1 MPGTGVS
8 APEVAKPQAAQK
20 CGGSTAFCCWISGA
34 VYAVLLLARRRSVY
48 EYVSAGE
55 RKADERTETGSI
67 SVCGHVLTKDWNK
80 RFGRITDHARGV
92 H

>member
-20 CGGSTAFCCWISGA
+20 YGGSTAYCCWISGV
-34 VYAVLLLARRRSVY
+34 VYAVLILSRLRSVY

-55 RKADERTETGSI
+55 RKAERTEAGSN
-67 SVCGHVLTKDWNK
+67 SVCGHHVERLE
-80 RFGRITDHARGV
+80 
-92 H
+92 